1 MKRTLL
7 AMGLLL
13 LPSFAFCQE
22 GLRVSIDFPPD
33 GSYFGPPKGLATLA
47 GRAQLPDAELPAY
60 DVVLVLDVSGSTS
73 HPTGV
78 DVDGDGILGRIY
90 DLEPSSRR
98 FFPVSTDPDDSVF
111 CAEVVG
117 AKNLL
122 RLLNPATT
130 RVGLVTFSGDVSEDG
145 KTNDPAIPDA
155 RMETALTN
163 DYAAVDRVL
172 TELYDRIPDGG
183 TNMIEG
189 IRVAQEALRAEGGL
203 PHARKLM
210 VFLTDGQPSF
220 PSGNLLETDPADK
233 ELTVKA
239 AEEAAKAGIRIYPYA
254 IGKEAL
260 VDPVALQQMARVS
273 GGVYTPVEDPAQITR
288 LLPEIRFIGLKSL
301 AVENITLGQPA
312 ARVLLGPDGTFLAT
326 VPVNLGANLI
336 KATATADPGGE
347 GEATVTLNY
356 VDDGAG
362 SRDLALDLGQ
372 GKVADFLTLG
382 LEMQKR
388 ELLDAEIG
396 KALEKTQGKKKE
408 GLELELEIK
417 K

>member
-1 MKRTLL
+1 MKKPLL
-7 AMGLLL
+7 AMVLLL
-13 LPSFAFCQE
+13 LPALAFPQE

-33 GSYFGPPKGLATLA
+33 GSYFGRPAGLATLS
-47 GRAQLPDAELPAY
+47 GRAQLPGTELPAY
-60 DVVLVLDVSGSTS
+60 DVVLVLDGSGSTIY
-73 HPTGV
+73 PTGV

-145 KTNDPAIPDA
+145 KTSDPTIPDA
-155 RMETALTN
+155 RLESHLTT
-163 DYAAVDRVL
+163 DYAAVDRIL
-172 TELYDRIPDGG
+172 TEAYDRFPEGG

-189 IRVAQEALRAEGGL
+189 IKVAQEALLAGGGP
-203 PHARKLM
+203 PHAQKLM
-210 VFLTDGQPSF
+210 VFLTDGLPSF
-220 PSGNLLETDPADK
+220 PSGNLFETDPADK

-239 AEEAAKAGIRIYPYA
+239 AEKTAGAGIRIYTYA

-260 VDPVALQQMARVS
+260 VDPVTVQQMARVS

-301 AVENITLGQPA
+301 AVENVTLGQPA

-336 KATATADPGGE
+336 KATATANPGGK

-362 SRDLALDLGQ
+362 SRDLALDLDQ

-382 LEMQKR
+382 LGLQKR